1 MLKIGDFS
9 KLSRISI
16 RMLRNYADMG
26 LLVPAEVDKD
36 TGYRYYSESQL
47 PQAAQIQMLKNMGF
61 GLSTIDAVLQKYQDV
76 EEMEQF
82 LMVRRTELIEQQRIT
97 QERLQFLDAAIKHL
111 KKEGNTMHYNVTLKT
126 LPERYVASV
135 RQVIPSYRQE
145 GMLWEMLYQ
154 ETGPQKVRPAAPAYA
169 LAIFHDEGYK
179 ESDVDVEIQ
188 TAVMGT
194 YEDTEHVIF
203 KKADS
208 ILMASSTYKGSY
220 EHITAVNE
228 AVANWIQENGY
239 ELEGSSFCI
248 YHLGP
253 CDITDPEEMVTE
265 VCHPV
270 RRKRPGGVYDA

>member
-26 LLVPAEVDKD
+26 LLVPAEVDKA

-126 LPERYVASV
+126 LPERHVASV

-145 GMLWEMLYQ
+145 GMLWETLYQ

-194 YEDTEHVIF
+194 YVDTEHVIF

>member
-26 LLVPAEVDKD
+26 LLVPAEVDKA

-188 TAVMGT
+188 TTVMGT

-253 CDITDPEEMVTE
+253 CDITDPEELVTE

>member
-26 LLVPAEVDKD
+26 LLVPAEVDKA

-188 TAVMGT
+188 TTVMGT

-228 AVANWIQENGY
+228 AVANWIQETGY
-239 ELEGSSFCI
+239 EREGSSFCI

>member
-26 LLVPAEVDKD
+26 LLVPAEVDKA

-188 TAVMGT
+188 TTVMGT

>member
-1 MLKIGDFS
+1 
-9 KLSRISI
+9 
-16 RMLRNYADMG
+16 
-26 LLVPAEVDKD
+26 
-36 TGYRYYSESQL
+36 
-47 PQAAQIQMLKNMGF
+47 
-61 GLSTIDAVLQKYQDV
+61 
-76 EEMEQF
+76 
-82 LMVRRTELIEQQRIT
+82 
-97 QERLQFLDAAIKHL
+97 
-111 KKEGNTMHYNVTLKT
+111 MHYNVTLKT

-253 CDITDPEEMVTE
+253 CDTTDPEEMVTE

-270 RRKRPGGVYDA
+270 RRKQPGGVYDA

>member
-26 LLVPAEVDKD
+26 LLVPAEVDKA

-135 RQVIPSYRQE
+135 RQVISSYRQE

-188 TAVMGT
+188 TTVMGT